1 MDLINK
7 LRDNGNRIT
16 ESRSTICKI
25 LEEAGHEHFTADELY
40 KLALNRVQDI
50 DLATVYRTLEI
61 LESLDLVEHSH
72 QQHGSGIYYLKNL
85 ETTAHIVCNSC
96 KKIKDIS
103 KNVINSVEKIIAKE
117 SNFNLIDNH
126 FVYAGVCNNCK

>member
-40 KLALNRVQDI
+40 L
-50 DLATVYRTLEI
+50 
-61 LESLDLVEHSH
+61 SL
-72 QQHGSGIYYLKNL
+72 I
-85 ETTAHIVCNSC
+85 HI
-96 KKIKDIS
+96 
-103 KNVINSVEKIIAKE
+103 
-117 SNFNLIDNH
+117 
-126 FVYAGVCNNCK
+126 

>member
-7 LRDNGNRIT
+7 LRNNGNRIT

-40 KLALNRVQDI
+40 HLALNRVQDI

-61 LESLDLVEHSH
+61 LGSLDLCRTSTPATWLRNLLSQKTRKKWSHS
-72 QQHGSGIYYLKNL
+72 L
-85 ETTAHIVCNSC
+85 
-96 KKIKDIS
+96 
-103 KNVINSVEKIIAKE
+103 
-117 SNFNLIDNH
+117 
-126 FVYAGVCNNCK
+126 

>member
-40 KLALNRVQDI
+40 KLALNRVQDL
-50 DLATVYRTLEI
+50 DLATVY
-61 LESLDLVEHSH
+61 
-72 QQHGSGIYYLKNL
+72 
-85 ETTAHIVCNSC
+85 
-96 KKIKDIS
+96 
-103 KNVINSVEKIIAKE
+103 
-117 SNFNLIDNH
+117 
-126 FVYAGVCNNCK
+126 